1 MRRLLACR
9 GWANVGY
16 HRTKPTPEVV
26 TPAID
31 TIVAEGIALDRMYAY
46 PYCAPSR
53 AALISGRLPHHV
65 SSGNIRGATYDGNH
79 SEIGGQ
85 GVPRNMTTLSQML
98 AHAGYWSA
106 FAGLTLELPAF
117 RLASARVAHCVL
129 LVIVMPDLSTVRCMR
144 PGKWDCGFVSLL
156 HCTYRS
162 CI

>member
-1 MRRLLACR
+1 MAWLLACR

-16 HRTKPTPEVV
+16 HRAKPTAEVV

-31 TIVAEGIALDRMYAY
+31 AIVASGIALDRMYAY

-53 AALISGRLPHHV
+53 AALLSGRLPHHV

-98 AHAGYWSA
+98 SHAGYWGA
-106 FAGLTLELPAF
+106 FA
-117 RLASARVAHCVL
+117 
-129 LVIVMPDLSTVRCMR
+129 
-144 PGKWDCGFVSLL
+144 GKWDCGFVSVLRRTSQSL
-156 HCTYRS
+156 NRFDSIPEVFTT
-162 CI
+162 